1 MGNHGCLSEIALEG
15 LRGFE
20 LVLGDLGS
28 VQEAGLCCGWDASE
42 VEAIL

>member
-28 VQEAGLCCGWDASE
+28 VQDAGLCCGWDASE